1 MVSLLS
7 VLLLLLLLSS
17 HAFSAVIPEDV
28 LSQAKIDFITYSD
41 PNPNSQFFE
50 QPSYIGSWV
59 MQICFCMYSTAQARP
74 KNLLS
79 VWRTMII
86 GSIDSSLFSGEN
98 PGSCKEF
105 VKFLLKGKFQLDHC
119 VELQFIFH
127 FACIFAF
134 GAKWSFSVWKRLAYI
149 SSQAWNLQFLEK
161 KGNKEKGK
169 VVTNFIAS
177 EYMCKDDTIV
187 VFKRFIPPLKKLVGS
202 WGDVIKVPK
211 VEDDLLKPFFKD
223 LLVLVE
229 GIVADH
235 EK

>member
-7 VLLLLLLLSS
+7 VLLLLLLSS

-149 SSQAWNLQFLEK
+149 SSQAWNLQVSFSSTNNNNSNSNNAITITKLTLFINFPVPGK
-161 KGNKEKGK
+161 KRQQGKGK
-169 VVTNFIAS
+169 GCHQLYCLGIH
-177 EYMCKDDTIV
+177 MR
-187 VFKRFIPPLKKLVGS
+187 KRHHRRLQ
-202 WGDVIKVPK
+202 KVHPTL
-211 VEDDLLKPFFKD
+211 E
-223 LLVLVE
+223 E
-229 GIVADH
+229 TGW
-235 EK
+235 